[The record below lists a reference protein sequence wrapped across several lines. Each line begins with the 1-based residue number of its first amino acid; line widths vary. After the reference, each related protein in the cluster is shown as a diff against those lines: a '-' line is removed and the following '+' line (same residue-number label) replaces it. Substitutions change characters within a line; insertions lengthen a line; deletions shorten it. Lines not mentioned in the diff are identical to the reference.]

1 MDASV
6 VEIRV
11 RYAETDR
18 MGRAHHTHHL
28 TWCESA
34 RTAWL
39 RERGVRYADLENAGV
54 FLPVSRVEVDYRR
67 PAGYDE
73 TVRVEARLTR
83 ARSRSVT
90 FRYELTR
97 AGSGELLAEA
107 ETRLICVDREGRVR
121 RLPAELREA
130 LEAGAA
136 P

>member
-1 MDASV
+1 
-6 VEIRV
+6 
-11 RYAETDR
+11 

-28 TWCESA
+28 NWCEAA

-39 RERGVRYADLENAGV
+39 RERGVRYADLEDDGV

-67 PAGYDE
+67 PAGYDD

-97 AGSGELLAEA
+97 AGSDELLAEA
-107 ETRLICVDREGRVR
+107 ETRLICVDGDGRVR

-136 P
+136 S

>member
-1 MDASV
+1 MEESV

-28 TWCESA
+28 TWCEAA

-39 RERGVRYADLENAGV
+39 RERGIAYADLEADGV

-67 PAGYDE
+67 PAGYDD
-73 TVRVEARLTR
+73 TVRVAVWPTR

-90 FRYELTR
+90 FRYALTR
-97 AGSGELLAEA
+97 AGSGEMLAEA
-107 ETRLICVDREGRVR
+107 ETRLVCVDTEGRVR
-121 RLPAELREA
+121 RLPDAIRSA
-130 LEAGAA
+130 LENGTAA
-136 P
+136 

>member
-1 MDASV
+1 MDASA

-39 RERGVRYADLENAGV
+39 RERGVSYGDLEDAGV
-54 FLPVSRVEVDYRR
+54 YLPVSRVEVDYRR
-67 PAGYDE
+67 PVGYDE
-73 TVRVEARLTR
+73 VVRVEAWPER

-90 FRYELTR
+90 FRYSLTR
-97 AGSGELLAEA
+97 SGSDTLLAEA
-107 ETRLICVDREGRVR
+107 GTRLICVDGEGRVR
-121 RLPAELREA
+121 RIPASVREA
-130 LEAGAA
+130 LEVGAA
-136 P
+136 S